1 MKLTVNKGLS
11 LILLVIA
18 VSYLIMAYRLPE
30 YMFVP
35 VDSDLVPK
43 LLGYALLIL
52 SIIFFFSKDTE
63 TEEQKA
69 KRVIPKD
76 DLYMLS
82 GIFALILIYITI
94 LEVIGFVVMTA
105 FFIIFS
111 SRFLGYKNWKVL
123 LPTAILFSVISYSV
137 FNYGLAIRLPAGILP
152 F

>member
-1 MKLTVNKGLS
+1 MKLSVNKVLS
-11 LILLVIA
+11 LILIVIA
-18 VSYLIMAYRLPE
+18 VGYLMMAYRLPE

-52 SIIFFFSKDTE
+52 SIIFFFSKDTD

-69 KRVIPKD
+69 KRAIPKD
-76 DLYMLS
+76 DLFMLL
-82 GIFALILIYITI
+82 GIFAMILVYITV
-94 LEVIGFVVMTA
+94 LEVIGYVILTA
-105 FFIIFS
+105 LFIIAS

-123 LPTAILFSVISYSV
+123 LPTAILFAVISYSV